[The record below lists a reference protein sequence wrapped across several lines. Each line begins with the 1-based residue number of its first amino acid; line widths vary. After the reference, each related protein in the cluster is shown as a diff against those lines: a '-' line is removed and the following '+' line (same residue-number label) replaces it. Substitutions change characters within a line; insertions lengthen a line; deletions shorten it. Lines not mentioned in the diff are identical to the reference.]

1 MKIGPREQLILV
13 IVGLLAVLAAVSALL
28 VWPQYQKQKSLDA
41 QVTTAEQQL
50 QSAKSLLAQRQQ
62 IKNRTAA
69 TDAQWLRL
77 SSLVPENPDLPSL
90 IIEIQDVA
98 FASGVQ
104 IQGITPAEPAESVDK
119 SYVVIPLQVSVV
131 GTWADTV
138 DYLKNLNKLTRG
150 IREAKF
156 AASSAPADTGEPILP
171 NYSVSTQISLEAY
184 MIPTAAGT
192 APSGAPAPAPAP
204 TPAPAPASTPAPAA
218 Q

>member
-13 IVGLLAVLAAVSALL
+13 IVGLLVVVAAVAALL

-41 QVTTAEQQL
+41 QIAVAGEQL

-62 IKNRTAA
+62 IKNRTAS
-69 TDAQWLRL
+69 TDAQWLKL

-90 IIEIQDVA
+90 IIDIQDVA

-104 IQGITPAEPAESVDK
+104 IVSIAPADPTPSADNTYLA
-119 SYVVIPLQVSVV
+119 IPLQVSIL

-138 DYLKNLNKLTRG
+138 DYLKNLNELDRG
-150 IREAKF
+150 LREF
-156 AASSAPADTGEPILP
+156 NFTASVAPAVAAVSGGPVQPD
-171 NYSVSTQISLEAY
+171 YSVSTQIQLEAY
-184 MIPTAAGT
+184 TIPKSAESSPSAA
-192 APSGAPAPAPAP
+192 
-204 TPAPAPASTPAPAA
+204 PAPAA